1 MPRNSRFAGKASL
14 VLYARNMRV
23 KERTGGQ
30 RPVEPALAESHHQD
44 ECSTR
49 DSASERNSPRIWGVV
64 VQDVLNLNP
73 F

>member
-1 MPRNSRFAGKASL
+1 
-14 VLYARNMRV
+14 MRV